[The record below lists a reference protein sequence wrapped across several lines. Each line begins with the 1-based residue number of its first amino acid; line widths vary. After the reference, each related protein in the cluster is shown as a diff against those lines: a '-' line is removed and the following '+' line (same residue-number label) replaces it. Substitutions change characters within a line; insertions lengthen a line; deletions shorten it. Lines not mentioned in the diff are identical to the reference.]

1 MQPQRCTLRNIADY
15 CQVSTAM
22 VSAVLNGR
30 TERISCSET
39 TRNKI
44 LDAARKLNYTPNALA
59 RSMREKKVPL
69 VGVFLRQHPQT
80 GGLLSDSNVRMLS
93 AATEFLN
100 QCGYETIFVPFTDS
114 QSQLKRMKSLISSGL
129 IGGIITCIIKEESK
143 DICQL
148 LKHAHLPYLILGKPL
163 EKDVYCI
170 YPVDRI
176 SNERCLEFAAKK
188 NLEYCFSAEPSYLDK
203 DKYIF
208 RALPY
213 ANDFV
218 WDAPEVPE
226 EEVRRLKE
234 ESLFSVM
241 GMDVAEKLTK
251 AGFDER
257 NFVINEFVENRSKVP
272 EHFNAV
278 FVRRAALTAQD
289 IHSFFAPRLL
299 ENRPMTEFHRAVPA
313 EEDCFEFR
321 FNLT

>member
-1 MQPQRCTLRNIADY
+1 MQPQRCTLRNIADH
-15 CQVSTAM
+15 CQVSTAV

-30 TERISCSET
+30 TERISCSEN

-44 LDAARKLNYTPNALA
+44 LAAAQELNYTPNALA
-59 RSMREKKVPL
+59 RSMREKRVPL
-69 VGVFLRQHPQT
+69 VGVFLRQHPQK

-129 IGGIITCIIKEESK
+129 IGGIITCIIKEECK
-143 DICQL
+143 EVCQL
-148 LKHAHLPYLILGKPL
+148 LKNSPLPYLILGKPL

-188 NLEYCFSAEPSYLDK
+188 NLKYCFSAEPSYLDK

-213 ANDFV
+213 TNDFV

-234 ESLFSVM
+234 ESLCLVM
-241 GMDVAEKLTK
+241 GMGVAEKLTK

-299 ENRPMTEFHRAVPA
+299 ENRPMSEFHHAVFA
-313 EEDCFEFR
+313 DKDCFEFR

>member
-1 MQPQRCTLRNIADY
+1 MHPQRCTLRNIADH
-15 CQVSTAM
+15 CQVSTAV

-30 TERISCSET
+30 TGRISCSET

-44 LDAARKLNYTPNALA
+44 LTAARELNYTPNALA
-59 RSMREKKVPL
+59 RSMREKRVPL

-80 GGLLSDSNVRMLS
+80 DGLLSDSNVRMLS

-100 QCGYETIFVPFTDS
+100 QCGYETIFVPFTNS
-114 QSQLKRMKSLISSGL
+114 GNQLERMKSLISSGL
-129 IGGIITCIIKEESK
+129 IGGIITCIVKEDSK
-143 DICQL
+143 EVCQL
-148 LKHAHLPYLILGKPL
+148 LKRSQLPYLVLGKPQ

-176 SNERCLEFAAKK
+176 SNKRCQAFAAKK
-188 NLEYCFSAEPSYLDK
+188 NLKYCFSAEPSYLDK
-203 DKYIF
+203 EKCIF

-213 ANDFV
+213 TNDFI

-226 EEVRRLKE
+226 EEVRRLRE

-241 GMDVAEKLTK
+241 GMSVAEKLIK
-251 AGFDER
+251 EGFDER
-257 NFVINEFVENRSKVP
+257 NFVINEFFENQSKVP

-299 ENRPMTEFHRAVPA
+299 ENRPLTEFHRAVYA
-313 EEDCFEFR
+313 GEDCFEFR

>member
-15 CQVSTAM
+15 CRVSTAV

-44 LDAARKLNYTPNALA
+44 LAAAQELNYTPNALA
-59 RSMREKKVPL
+59 RSMREKRVPL

-100 QCGYETIFVPFTDS
+100 QYGYETIFVPFTDS

-129 IGGIITCIIKEESK
+129 IGGIITCIIKEECK
-143 DICQL
+143 EVCQL
-148 LKHAHLPYLILGKPL
+148 LKNSPLPYLILGKPQ

-170 YPVDRI
+170 YPVNRI

-188 NLEYCFSAEPSYLDK
+188 NLKYCFSVEPSYLDK
-203 DKYIF
+203 EKCIF

-213 ANDFV
+213 TNGFI

-226 EEVRRLKE
+226 TEVRRLKE
-234 ESLFSVM
+234 ESLFLVM
-241 GMDVAEKLTK
+241 GMGVAEKLMQE
-251 AGFDER
+251 GFDKQ
-257 NFVINEFVENRSKVP
+257 NFVIKEFSENRSKVP

-278 FVRRAALTAQD
+278 FVRRGMVTAQD
-289 IHSFFAPRLL
+289 IDSFFASRLL
-299 ENRPMTEFHRAVPA
+299 ENRPLTEFHRAVPA
-313 EEDCFEFR
+313 GEDCFEFR

>member
-1 MQPQRCTLRNIADY
+1 MQPQRCTLRNIADH
-15 CQVSTAM
+15 CQVSTAV

-44 LDAARKLNYTPNALA
+44 LAAARELNYTPNALA
-59 RSMREKKVPL
+59 RSMREKRVPL
-69 VGVFLRQHPQT
+69 VGVFLRQHPQK

-114 QSQLKRMKSLISSGL
+114 RSQLKRMKSLISSGL
-129 IGGIITCIIKEESK
+129 IGGIITCIIKEECK
-143 DICQL
+143 EVCQL
-148 LKHAHLPYLILGKPL
+148 LKNSQLPYLILGKPQ

-176 SNERCLEFAAKK
+176 SNKRCLEFAAKK
-188 NLEYCFSAEPSYLDK
+188 NLKYCFSVEPSYLDK
-203 DKYIF
+203 EKYIF

-213 ANDFV
+213 ANDFI

-226 EEVRRLKE
+226 SEVLRLKKDA
-234 ESLFSVM
+234 LFLVM
-241 GMDVAEKLTK
+241 GMDIAEKLIK

-257 NFVINEFVENRSKVP
+257 NFVINEFFENRSKVP
-272 EHFNAV
+272 AHFNAV
-278 FVRRAALTAQD
+278 FVRRTALSAED
-289 IHSFFAPRLL
+289 IGGFFAPRLL
-299 ENRPMTEFHRAVPA
+299 ENRLMPEFHCAVPA
-313 EEDCFEFR
+313 GEDCFEFR